1 MRPADTIMSLFLPP
15 LKLILEEAD
24 DAKRQG
30 DNFKAETLINIAYEM
45 LDQQF
50 SRSGDDH
57 SSDFYSM
64 S

>member
-24 DAKRQG
+24 DAKRLG
-30 DNFKAETLINIAYEM
+30 DNIKAETLISLAYEM

-50 SRSGDDH
+50 NVVGDTNNDFH
-57 SSDFYSM
+57 SVS
-64 S
+64 